1 MSFRG
6 GPGRSGPTLRVR
18 PHAFGNRRPVPGERS
33 AAHEQ
38 TEVPA
43 IDQLARYVP
52 GWSRDQVGECPDLL
66 WRCDVVLGACE
77 QEDRTIDGRQ
87 VHLPPVDDEHA
98 ASQFVVDEQVL
109 DDPELEGSGQIRVH
123 SNQLVKSM
131 CRVT

>member
-1 MSFRG
+1 MLG
-6 GPGRSGPTLRVR
+6 QCG
-18 PHAFGNRRPVPGERS
+18 

-38 TEVPA
+38 IEVSG

-66 WRCDVVLGACE
+66 WWCDVVLDARE

-87 VHLPPVDDEHA
+87 VHPPPVDDEHA

-109 DDPELEGSGQIRVH
+109 DDPELEGSGQIRDLEARAITRH
-123 SNQLVKSM
+123 DWHGEWNYT
-131 CRVT
+131 VTGPPPDP